1 MRTAHEPGTWTGAR
15 RPAILTRGDDIMY
28 TMVDFVTHV
37 KGIEYILSLAA
48 IAGFLLFWE
57 VLKPK
62 PFRTVA
68 ETGKD
73 DLEHIDEA
81 GGFKSVAKSV
91 GRIAAAPFIGLAYIV
106 MLPIGFF
113 VALAAAV
120 VNAAAKGLAA
130 VAGKSVTFE
139 WRPVEAY
146 LAGRKKKAEK
156 ARVKKGDAK

>member
-1 MRTAHEPGTWTGAR
+1 
-15 RPAILTRGDDIMY
+15 MY

-37 KGIEYILSLAA
+37 KGVEYLLSIAA
-48 IAGFLLFWE
+48 IAGFLVFWE
-57 VLKPK
+57 ILKPK

-68 ETGKD
+68 NTGKD
-73 DLEHIDEA
+73 DLAYIEES
-81 GGFKSVAKSV
+81 GGLKSVAKSV

-106 MLPIGFF
+106 MLPVGFF
-113 VALAAAV
+113 IALAAAV
-120 VNAAAKGLAA
+120 VNLAVKGVAS

-156 ARVKKGDAK
+156 AKKGNVK